1 MSSENKENVKKV
13 KIKIVYDNFIDKY
26 TKKIYNLGETEV
38 TEHRLNEILDVEKS
52 TGVKLIEIIDKEY
65 LENKCNEDVTIDDD
79 NSEDSNIEE
88 SNITNDESDVSEE
101 SDNDNPEDSESYD
114 NEVTDNNK
122 NSNNDAKNDVNA
134 NKKANKKG
142 KSSASK

>member
-1 MSSENKENVKKV
+1 MFNKNKESAKKV

-38 TEHRLNEILDVEKS
+38 TEHRLNEILDAEKS

-65 LENKCNEDVTIDDD
+65 LESNCNEDVTIDDD
-79 NSEDSNIEE
+79 NIEDSDIEDSNT
-88 SNITNDESDVSEE
+88 TNDESDKSEE
-101 SDNDNPEDSESYD
+101 SGKDDSEDSESPN
-114 NEVTDNNK
+114 NEVDNNNK
-122 NSNNDAKNDVNA
+122 NSNNNVKNDVN
-134 NKKANKKG
+134 ANKKG

>member
-1 MSSENKENVKKV
+1 MFNKNKENAKKV

-65 LENKCNEDVTIDDD
+65 LENNCNEDVTIDDD
-79 NSEDSNIEE
+79 NIEDSDIEDSNT
-88 SNITNDESDVSEE
+88 TNDEADESEE
-101 SDNDNPEDSESYD
+101 SDKDNPEDGESSN
-114 NEVTDNNK
+114 NEVDNNNK
-122 NSNNDAKNDVNA
+122 NSNNNAKNDVN
-134 NKKANKKG
+134 ANKKG

>member
-1 MSSENKENVKKV
+1 MFNKNKENAKKV

-65 LENKCNEDVTIDDD
+65 LEGNCNEDVTIDDD
-79 NSEDSNIEE
+79 NIEDSDIEDSNT
-88 SNITNDESDVSEE
+88 TNDESDESEE
-101 SDNDNPEDSESYD
+101 SDKDDPEDGESSN
-114 NEVTDNNK
+114 NEVDNNK

-134 NKKANKKG
+134 NKKG